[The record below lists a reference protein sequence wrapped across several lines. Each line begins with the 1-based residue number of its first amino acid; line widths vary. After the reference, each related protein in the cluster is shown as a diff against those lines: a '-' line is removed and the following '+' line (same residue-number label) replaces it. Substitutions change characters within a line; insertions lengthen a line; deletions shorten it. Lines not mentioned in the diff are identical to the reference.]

1 MRITILAATLL
12 AASCA
17 TAPVAPVTHDHWN
30 EGVTYAPIGNARDVA
45 ASFIMGAGNAPGL
58 YTIRVRIRE
67 GGLMP
72 PHSHPDTRQITVLS
86 GDLYY
91 GFGETADPAAAKRYP
106 AGSFFIVPAN
116 QPHFAVGIGGDAVY
130 QESGM
135 APTGTS
141 WVTN

>member
-1 MRITILAATLL
+1 MRCVLLPATVLFI
-12 AASCA
+12 AGCAS
-17 TAPVAPVTHDHWN
+17 APAVQDHGHWR
-30 EGVTYAPIGNARDVA
+30 EGVTLAPIANARDVT
-45 ASFIMGAGNAPGL
+45 ASFIMGAPGDGL
-58 YTIRVRIRE
+58 YTIRVHIKE

-72 PHSHPDTRQITVLS
+72 PHSHPDARQITVLS

-116 QPHFAVGIGGDAVY
+116 EPHFAIGVLGDAVY

-135 APTGTS
+135 APTGTK
-141 WVTN
+141 WLAN